1 VPREG
6 KVLFRVYMLLE
17 GFGWQLLAGA
27 KITILVSICA
37 IALGHVLGLLGAA
50 GELSQRRWLAHFT
63 RNVTAVIRG
72 LPELLT
78 LFAIYFGGTI
88 LLSQL
93 FGTYVEINAFIS
105 GVIALGIIFGAYAAQ
120 VFRGAFL
127 MVARGQRE
135 AAKALALSSW
145 QMFYKITF
153 PQAWRHALPGLGN
166 LWLTTLKDSSLIAL
180 IGLAEL
186 TNKTQIAANET
197 HKPFV
202 FYFACALIYLA
213 LTTVTQLSLKYC
225 QYRVSYY
232 EH

>member
-1 VPREG
+1 
-6 KVLFRVYMLLE
+6 MLA
-17 GFGWQLLAGA
+17 GFGGQLLAGV
-27 KITILVSICA
+27 KITILVSVCA
-37 IALGHVLGLLGAA
+37 ILLGHILGLIGAI
-50 GELSQRRWLAHFT
+50 GELSHRNWLAHLT
-63 RNVTAVIRG
+63 RNITAVIRG

-78 LFAIYFGGTI
+78 LFAIYFGGAI

-93 FGTYVEINAFIS
+93 FGKYIEINAFIS
-105 GVIALGIIFGAYAAQ
+105 GVIALGLIFGAYATQ

-135 AAKALALSSW
+135 SAKALGLSNW
-145 QMFYKITF
+145 QLLYKITF

-166 LWLTTLKDSSLIAL
+166 LWLTTLKDSSLVAL

-197 HKPFV
+197 HKPFT

-213 LTTVTQLSLKYC
+213 LTSITQLSLKYC